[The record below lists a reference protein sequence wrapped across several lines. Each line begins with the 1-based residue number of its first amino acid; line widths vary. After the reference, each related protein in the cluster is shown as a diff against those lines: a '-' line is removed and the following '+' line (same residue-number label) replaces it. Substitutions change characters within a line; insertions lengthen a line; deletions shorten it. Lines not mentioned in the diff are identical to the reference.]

1 MTKSILD
8 GSSQDLV
15 KSLRQFSQHVH
26 TARMKPLCT
35 KVANVKRKGKVKIAY
50 GEPRSYFVGP

>member
-1 MTKSILD
+1 MVLHRI
-8 GSSQDLV
+8 LV

-26 TARMKPLCT
+26 TALMKPLCT